1 MVFKMYELNT
11 SLKYY
16 IIVLKSFID
25 YLIGKF
31 VDLFI
36 GHNKNITPRSILLIR
51 LDAIGDYILFRN
63 FMELLKKSEKYHDYE
78 ITLLGNS
85 AWKDIALE
93 LDSEYIKKFIW
104 INKKKFLKNPV
115 YRFKML
121 NELSKTGYEI
131 VIHPTYSRELLYG
144 DWIVK
149 TVSAKEKIAS
159 VGDLSNISKWQ
170 KKLGDKWYTKLLPAK
185 KDIIFEFYR
194 NREFFEKLLDE
205 TITIEKPSIDVTK
218 IKNKME
224 LPKNYAVLFLGAS
237 ANFRKWPIDY
247 FVVVAEHL
255 KTQYGMNVI
264 LAGGPNDKSD
274 AEFFEKKYSGKIY
287 NFVGKTSLLELLTV
301 IQNANIMIS
310 NETSAPHMAM
320 ALGKPKVIV
329 ISNGNHLGRFT
340 PHPDTNG
347 QYHVIF
353 HPNLDKNSLKI
364 SRGKPSGLDIK
375 EIRID
380 DVISKIDKILNN

>member
-1 MVFKMYELNT
+1 M
-11 SLKYY
+11 
-16 IIVLKSFID
+16 
-25 YLIGKF
+25 
-31 VDLFI
+31 
-36 GHNKNITPRSILLIR
+36 
-51 LDAIGDYILFRN
+51 
-63 FMELLKKSEKYHDYE
+63 
-78 ITLLGNS
+78 GNS
-85 AWKDIALE
+85 AWKDLALE

-104 INKKKFLKNPV
+104 INRKKFLKNPI
-115 YRFKML
+115 YRYKIL
-121 NELSKTGYEI
+121 NDIAKTGYEL
-131 VIHPTYSRELLYG
+131 VINPTYSREFFYG
-144 DWIVK
+144 DWITK

-159 VGDLSNISKWQ
+159 DGDLSNISKWQ
-170 KKLGDKWYTKLLPAK
+170 KKLSDKWYTNLLSAK
-185 KDIIFEFYR
+185 KEILFEFYR
-194 NREFFEKLLDE
+194 NLEFFENLLNEKIDLK
-205 TITIEKPSIDVTK
+205 KPSIDITK
-218 IKNKME
+218 IKNKMN

-247 FVVVAEHL
+247 FVAVANHL
-255 KTQYGMNVI
+255 KTKYGMDI
-264 LAGGPNDKSD
+264 LLAGGPNDKSD
-274 AEFFEKKYSGKIY
+274 AEVFEKEYSGKIY
-287 NFVGKTSLLELLTV
+287 NFVGKTSLSELLTV
-301 IQNANIMIS
+301 IQNASIMIS